1 LTRAAPL
8 LLLLALAACGR
19 GGTDDNK
26 GGLSA
31 SESRQLDAAAAS
43 IDVNA
48 SNGTAQ

>member
-1 LTRAAPL
+1 MRLTAF

-19 GGTDDNK
+19 GSDDNA

-31 SESRQLDAAAAS
+31 SESRQLDQAAAS

-48 SNGTAQ
+48 SNGADQP